1 MPTSRKSRTG
11 QVAVFVSRKEKKIFI
26 RQGFAPIFEMP
37 ITIDQPEHPLGTH
50 VFTAM
55 GTTDGGTGMRWNL
68 ITVPND
74 VSRSTSRRVKAV
86 AAVTASR
93 CVHAPVSH
101 RAPSSAAEALD
112 RIQFPPEA
120 VDRIAELLIPGSSL
134 VVSDEGLGRE
144 TGRGTEF
151 VVLTR

>member
-1 MPTSRKSRTG
+1 
-11 QVAVFVSRKEKKIFI
+11 
-26 RQGFAPIFEMP
+26 MP

-55 GTTDGGTGMRWNL
+55 GVTDGGTGMRWNL

-74 VSRSTSRRVKAV
+74 VSRAEEPSRNSRRRGQAPV
-86 AAVTASR
+86 A
-93 CVHAPVSH
+93 VHAPVSH

-112 RIQFPPEA
+112 RIQFPQEA
-120 VDRIAELLIPGSSL
+120 VDLIAERLVPGSSL

-144 TGRGTEF
+144 TGRSTEF
-151 VVLTR
+151 IVLTR